1 MATRAAKKRTTAHP
15 DLQIELGMPLKWAKK
30 HITCDF
36 WCDFPAPASI
46 TLGNRTVLVCTQEDI
61 FAKVFDK
68 KDREIDIIRSGA
80 ELDARYKDD
89 EALLDAIDSGRLDVV
104 TAPWFFIG
112 ADNRKDGRLLEDADG
127 NHFVTLTEA
136 LCAALSF
143 LETDSLDENPS
154 VDELH
159 ILDYVV
165 TP

>member
-1 MATRAAKKRTTAHP
+1 MTTRAKKRSTANP
-15 DLQIELGMPLKWAKK
+15 DLTIELGMPLKWAKK

-46 TLGNRTVLVCTQEDI
+46 TLGNRTVLVCTQED
-61 FAKVFDK
+61 FNADVYDK
-68 KDREIDIIRSGA
+68 KGKEIDNIRSGA
-80 ELDARYKDD
+80 ELAALYKDD

-112 ADNRKDGRLLEDADG
+112 ADNRGDGRLLEDADG
-127 NHFVTLTEA
+127 NYFVTLTEA
-136 LCAALSF
+136 LCAALAF
-143 LETDSLDENPS
+143 LERGSLDENPS